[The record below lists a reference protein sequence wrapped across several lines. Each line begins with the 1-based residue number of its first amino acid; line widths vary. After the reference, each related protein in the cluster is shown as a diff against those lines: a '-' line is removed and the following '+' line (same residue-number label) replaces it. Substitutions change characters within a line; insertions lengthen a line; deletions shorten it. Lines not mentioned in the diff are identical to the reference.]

1 MALLLYNVLESTT
14 ISVMDKATIY
24 GALGYFISPIDI
36 VPDIFPLV
44 ELSDDKAVLSW
55 ALSGVK
61 NIITDLTREK
71 LKNKIKDP
79 AFLKTS

>member
-1 MALLLYNVLESTT
+1 MALLFYYALESTT
-14 ISVMDKATIY
+14 ISVMDKAIIY

-36 VPDIFPLV
+36 VPDIFSLV
-44 ELSDDKAVLSW
+44 ELSDDIAVLSW

-61 NIITDLTREK
+61 HIITDLTREK

>member
-1 MALLLYNVLESTT
+1 MALLLYYVLESKTN
-14 ISVMDKATIY
+14 SVTDKATIY

-44 ELSDDKAVLSW
+44 ELSDDIDVLTW

-61 NIITDLTREK
+61 LITDLTREK